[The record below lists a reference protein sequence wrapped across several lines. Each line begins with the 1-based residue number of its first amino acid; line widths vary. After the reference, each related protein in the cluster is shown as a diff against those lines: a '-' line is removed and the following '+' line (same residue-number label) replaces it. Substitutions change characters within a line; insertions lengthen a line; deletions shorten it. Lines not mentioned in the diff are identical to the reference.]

1 MAEVA
6 TSHSVSSFVFPE
18 MHQQVNEKLGYAKDY
33 KYTPLEDD
41 SDQEYLPAKLKGK
54 KFL

>member
-1 MAEVA
+1 MKE
-6 TSHSVSSFVFPE
+6 
-18 MHQQVNEKLGYAKDY
+18 LGYAKDY